1 MRLSIIVPI
10 FNERENIKPLVE
22 KVLSQFHNQ
31 DFELILVDD
40 GSDDGSDEVLA
51 GAAKNN
57 SHVKI
62 ITLNKNYGQTAAIA
76 AGIDASG
83 GDVIVPMDGDLE
95 NDPNDIPQL
104 LAKLNEG
111 FDVVSG
117 WRKDRWNNKFFTR
130 KLPSAFANWLVSRVS
145 GLALHDY
152 GCTLKAYRAEVLKRV
167 RLYGDMHRFIPAYAF
182 WSGAK
187 IAEVPVSYN
196 PRRFGVSK
204 YGIGRVKGV
213 ILDLVLMRFLAGY
226 AQRPLRFFG
235 NIGYVFVGIGGL
247 AGALAVYYK
256 LSAVHQKDF
265 VETPLPVIMAMFVV
279 VGILFV
285 MMGLLAEIIMRTYHE
300 AQGKRIYSVKEKV
313 GF

>member
-1 MRLSIIVPI
+1 MISVIVPI

-22 KVLSQFHNQ
+22 RVISRLDGR

-40 GSDDGSDEVLA
+40 GSNDGSAQILVET
-51 GAAKNN
+51 AKRDLR
-57 SHVKI
+57 VKVMM
-62 ITLNKNYGQTAAIA
+62 LNKNYGQTAAIA
-76 AGIDASG
+76 AGIDASHG
-83 GDVIVPMDGDLE
+83 SVIVLMDGDLE
-95 NDPNDIPQL
+95 NDPADIL
-104 LAKLNEG
+104 KLTAKLDEG

-117 WRKDRWNNKFFTR
+117 WRKDRWNHKWFTR
-130 KLPSAFANWLVSRVS
+130 KLPSCFANWLVSRVS
-145 GLALHDY
+145 GLTLHDY
-152 GCTLKAYRAEVLKRV
+152 GCTFKAYRADVLKRV

-187 IAEVPVSYN
+187 IVEVPVSYS
-196 PRRFGVSK
+196 PRTFGVSK
-204 YGIGRVKGV
+204 YGIGRARGV

-226 AQRPLRFFG
+226 AQRPLLFFG
-235 NIGYVFVGIGGL
+235 NIGYAFVAIGCA

-256 LSAVHQKDF
+256 FSHSHQKDF

-300 AQGKRIYSVKEKV
+300 AQGKKIYSVKEKINL
-313 GF
+313 

>member
-40 GSDDGSDEVLA
+40 GSNDGSDEVLA
-51 GAAKNN
+51 EAAKNN

-76 AGIDASG
+76 AGIDASN
-83 GDVIVPMDGDLE
+83 GDIIVPMDGDLE
-95 NDPNDIPQL
+95 NDPNDVPKLI
-104 LAKLNEG
+104 AKLNEG

-117 WRKDRWNNKFFTR
+117 WRKDRWNHKLFTR

-145 GLALHDY
+145 GLVLHDY

-187 IAEVPVSYN
+187 VAEVPVSYS
-196 PRRFGVSK
+196 PRKFGVSK
-204 YGIGRVKGV
+204 YGIGRIRGV
-213 ILDLVLMRFLAGY
+213 VLDLVLMRFLAGY

-247 AGALAVYYK
+247 VGVLAVYYK

-300 AQGKRIYSVKEKV
+300 AQGKKIYSIK
-313 GF
+313 G